1 MSNVLN
7 YSGMNNEKINANLLS
22 LIQELSKNSVPNKT
36 LVKQTILS
44 SIELLDN
51 ALRHGCN
58 HEISINLELL
68 ESGVQIIVSNYAL
81 LPDINR
87 LIESVQQLLKM
98 DRVELEAL
106 YFKKLKE
113 GLMNERGGAG
123 LGLIQVIRNGVTHFH
138 VQSSAHQEDIYRC
151 QCIVNFEKIS

>member
-68 ESGVQIIVSNYAL
+68 DSGVRIIVSNYAL
-81 LPDINR
+81 LPDIIR
-87 LIESVQQLLKM
+87 LKATVEQLLGMNK
-98 DRVELEAL
+98 VELEAL

-123 LGLIQVIRNGVTHFH
+123 LGLIQVIRNGVTAFD
-138 VQSSAHQEDIYRC
+138 VQSTKQQDEIYRC
-151 QCIVNFEKIS
+151 QCLVNFEKIS

>member
-22 LIQELSKNSVPNKT
+22 LIQELSKNSVPNKR

-58 HEISINLELL
+58 NEISINLELL
-68 ESGVQIIVSNYAL
+68 ESGVQIIVANDAKL
-81 LPDINR
+81 TDINR
-87 LIESVQQLLKM
+87 LKDAVSSLLIKSKE
-98 DRVELEAL
+98 ELEVL
-106 YFKKLKE
+106 YMKKLKD

-123 LGLIQVIRNGVTHFH
+123 LGLIQVIRNGVTQFD
-138 VQSSAHQEDIYRC
+138 VQFEKKQGEVYRC
-151 QCIVNFEKIS
+151 QCVVQFEKIS